1 MLRSRAIITTTALVA
16 ACALPASAAAQQDL
30 RSPDTRDAANGIGLY
45 GETAAVSQDLR
56 SPDTR
61 DAANGI
67 GETAAVSQ
75 DLRSPDAQDAAGHV
89 GLYAQDEPRAH
100 VYQDLRSP
108 DARDAARDLPPA
120 PVTTVAI
127 AEPTSGFDW
136 GDAGVGAVGML
147 ALVSIAAGAML
158 MTGTRRRR
166 RVEIAPS

>member
-56 SPDTR
+56 SPD
-61 DAANGI
+61 
-67 GETAAVSQ
+67 
-75 DLRSPDAQDAAGHV
+75 AQDAAGHV
-89 GLYAQDEPRAH
+89 GLYAHDEPRAH